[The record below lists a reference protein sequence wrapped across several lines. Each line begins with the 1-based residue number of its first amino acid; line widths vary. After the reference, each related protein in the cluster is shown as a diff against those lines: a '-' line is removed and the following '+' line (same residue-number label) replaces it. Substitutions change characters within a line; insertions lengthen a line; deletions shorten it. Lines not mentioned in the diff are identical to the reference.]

1 MSLPV
6 EREPADSADRQSRA
20 DSAVSAHSRNIS
32 PAKTALLVMHY
43 QTDIM
48 ALFPSVAPALLANTR
63 TLCDAA
69 RAKGVSVYFAK
80 IHFSPGYPEV
90 SPLNRNGQGIKQ
102 LGRFVDDRI
111 SPELGQRAD
120 EPLVIAHRASV
131 FFGTDLQVRLSAQG
145 IDTLIMV
152 GIASTGVMLSSIAYA
167 SDADYRLFTVK
178 DCCYDPDP
186 VVHEHL
192 FSTAFDSRT
201 TVLSL
206 AGALDLL
213 G

>member
-1 MSLPV
+1 M
-6 EREPADSADRQSRA
+6 
-20 DSAVSAHSRNIS
+20 S

-69 RAKGVSVYFAK
+69 RAKGVSIYFAK